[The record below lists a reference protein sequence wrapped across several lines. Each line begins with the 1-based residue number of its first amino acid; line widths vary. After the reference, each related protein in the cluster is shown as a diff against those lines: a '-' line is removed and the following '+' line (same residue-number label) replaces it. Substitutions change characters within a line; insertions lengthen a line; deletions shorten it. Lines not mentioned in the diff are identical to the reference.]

1 MDRVFCRFIL
11 LSFVLLAL
19 SQCCARSAH
28 ARQPGLIDG
37 DFCDDPDE
45 QREPWSREDKARTR
59 ARVQAG
65 CKALRASPIICA
77 YYQAIVSRE
86 SFGGA
91 ASVRHRL
98 GANENG
104 LGPMGLSLRATANKW
119 PGHDEDPAYCT
130 PEVSLV
136 VAHEIVWRAVTVYN
150 ADSIADIQ
158 AIYGGR
164 WRCTKTDRWRWI
176 TGVPMLGQL
185 VARWFPGP
193 ERECMPAPTAATE
206 ARICDRMASRGYNC
220 HARITT
226 ADLGRRIP
234 LEQRRSW
241 ALGQALA
248 FASSS

>member
-1 MDRVFCRFIL
+1 MDRVFVRFALIIIT
-11 LSFVLLAL
+11 SLAL
-19 SQCCARSAH
+19 SQACAGQAWGSM
-28 ARQPGLIDG
+28 PGLVPG
-37 DFCDDPDE
+37 DYCDDPE
-45 QREPWSREDKARTR
+45 GPREPWSREAKARTR

-65 CKALRASPIICA
+65 CEALRASPIVCA

-119 PGHDEDPAYCT
+119 PGDDEDPAYCT
-130 PEVSLV
+130 PEVSLI

-150 ADSIADIQ
+150 ADSIADVQ

-164 WRCTKTDRWRWI
+164 WRCMKVDRWRWI
-176 TGVPMLGQL
+176 TGVPIFGPL
-185 VARWFPGP
+185 VARWFPQP

-206 ARICDRMASRGYNC
+206 ARICDRMAARGYNC

-234 LEQRRSW
+234 LDQRRGW
-241 ALGQALA
+241 ALTQARRFGA
-248 FASSS
+248 GV